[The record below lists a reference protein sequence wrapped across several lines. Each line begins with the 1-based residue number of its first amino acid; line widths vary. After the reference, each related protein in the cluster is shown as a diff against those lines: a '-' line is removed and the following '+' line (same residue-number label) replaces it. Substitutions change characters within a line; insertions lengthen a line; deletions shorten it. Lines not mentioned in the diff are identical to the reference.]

1 MIDGIPVWMSDL
13 SGWGVVAIL
22 VVMLLTGRGLATRRE
37 VDAEKARADTW
48 QTAWTTERATRQE
61 ESEQNRELLENSRTT
76 VRVLKAIQQA
86 QAERPAAPS
95 ESEDSS

>member
-48 QTAWTTERATRQE
+48 QAAWSAAMATIKEKE
-61 ESEQNRELLENSRTT
+61 EHDGELIENSRTT
-76 VRVLKAIQQA
+76 VKVLKALQA
-86 QAERPAAPS
+86 QAARPTAPS

>member
-37 VDAEKARADTW
+37 VDAAEKRADTW
-48 QTAWTTERATRQE
+48 HAAWTTAMTTIQE
-61 ESEQNRELLENSRTT
+61 KDEQQAELLENSRTT
-76 VRVLKAIQQA
+76 LRIVQA
-86 QAERPAAPS
+86 LPVSADRPAAPS
-95 ESEDSS
+95 ASEDTS